1 MQLELTE
8 LLVCPRCGPPHGLIA
23 FVDRMENRRI
33 ATGHLDCPI
42 CERRHAILGG
52 TVWFGRRSRAE
63 ATEEKLTAAAAAP
76 PAAAAAAA
84 TAAALLGAPGRGET
98 ILCGP
103 GAESLAAAV
112 ADLRPGAR
120 MVSFGPVPSPPHARV
135 HSLVAPGVARPP
147 DGFPLR
153 SASLDGLV
161 LLGDAAPVIDEAA
174 RVLRPGARL
183 VILDPGAPDAAFPGG
198 TPLEILAADPRAWVA
213 VRV

>member
-1 MQLELTE
+1 
-8 LLVCPRCGPPHGLIA
+8 
-23 FVDRMENRRI
+23 
-33 ATGHLDCPI
+33 
-42 CERRHAILGG
+42 
-52 TVWFGRRSRAE
+52 VWFGQRSRPE
-63 ATEEKLTAAAAAP
+63 ATVEKLTAP

-84 TAAALLGAPGRGET
+84 TAATAAALQGAPGQGET

-120 MVSFGPVPSPPHARV
+120 IVSFGSVASPPHARV
-135 HSLVAPGVARPP
+135 HSLVAPGAARPP

-153 SASLDGLV
+153 SACLDGLV
-161 LLGDAAPVIDEAA
+161 LRGDAAPVIDEAA

-183 VILDPGAPDAAFPGG
+183 VILDPDTPDAAFPGG
-198 TPLEILAADPRAWVA
+198 TSLEILATDPRAWVA